1 MFFVKYPELKSVERP
16 LWRSI
21 TIGSLIFIVT
31 LCIFLCISNFFNYK
45 HTLYS
50 RYEAYITDILKY
62 VDRHIDDD
70 DLAECVKSLKRS
82 QKYDELEKFM
92 DGIKEDFD
100 IHYLYILT
108 PVHHEG
114 RKRIMSVISAENYY
128 DRYIDTEGNLFLGW
142 ISDDEYDEETVSG
155 LYEIMKQDDIV
166 FFEEKTDWGTDYTGS
181 LTLFD
186 SNKNAYAILSIDA
199 DISMISKTLL
209 KHTVFSFA
217 IIILTGALFIIIFLL
232 WIKNN
237 FTNPICSLQKRVED
251 FASKTH
257 ENDEHNLNNFNFN
270 PPEIKKH
277 NELLRL
283 SEAITR
289 MTEDM
294 RNFVTEIILAER
306 NAEIM
311 KQHATHMTEL
321 ANTDSLTGIK
331 NKTAYDRAIR
341 TLEYN
346 IDMGNVTEYGIA
358 MIDLNFLKKI
368 NDTYGH
374 ERGNYAIKKV
384 CEIICNVF
392 LHSPVFRI
400 GGDEFVV
407 LLKDSDYTKMD
418 NLEEEFKA
426 QIKTFSDNE
435 YLEPWQKI
443 SAAIGTARYNSSK
456 DEGFQSVFKRAD
468 EKMYENKKRM
478 KAERL

>member
-1 MFFVKYPELKSVERP
+1 
-16 LWRSI
+16 
-21 TIGSLIFIVT
+21 
-31 LCIFLCISNFFNYK
+31 
-45 HTLYS
+45 
-50 RYEAYITDILKY
+50 
-62 VDRHIDDD
+62 
-70 DLAECVKSLKRS
+70 
-82 QKYDELEKFM
+82 
-92 DGIKEDFD
+92 
-100 IHYLYILT
+100 
-108 PVHHEG
+108 
-114 RKRIMSVISAENYY
+114 
-128 DRYIDTEGNLFLGW
+128 
-142 ISDDEYDEETVSG
+142 
-155 LYEIMKQDDIV
+155 
-166 FFEEKTDWGTDYTGS
+166 
-181 LTLFD
+181 
-186 SNKNAYAILSIDA
+186 
-199 DISMISKTLL
+199 
-209 KHTVFSFA
+209 
-217 IIILTGALFIIIFLL
+217 
-232 WIKNN
+232 
-237 FTNPICSLQKRVED
+237 
-251 FASKTH
+251 
-257 ENDEHNLNNFNFN
+257 
-270 PPEIKKH
+270 
-277 NELLRL
+277 
-283 SEAITR
+283 
-289 MTEDM
+289 
-294 RNFVTEIILAER
+294 
-306 NAEIM
+306 
-311 KQHATHMTEL
+311 MTEL

-478 KAERL
+478 KAERS